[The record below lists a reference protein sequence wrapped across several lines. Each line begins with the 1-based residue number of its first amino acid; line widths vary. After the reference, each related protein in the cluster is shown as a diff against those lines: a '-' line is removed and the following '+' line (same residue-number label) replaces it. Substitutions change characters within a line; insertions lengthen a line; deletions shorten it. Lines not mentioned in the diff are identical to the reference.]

1 MTPEHLAAEA
11 TAILADLIAIDTTS
25 RESNLALI
33 DYVERHLGGFG
44 VAGRRVFN
52 ADGSKANLY
61 ATVGPLEPSGVV
73 LSGHSDVVPVDG
85 QPWTS
90 DPWRLTRRGDRLLG
104 RGTCDMKG

>member
-1 MTPEHLAAEA
+1 MTPDQLSAQA

-33 DYVERHLGGFG
+33 EYVERHLDGIG
-44 VAGRRVFN
+44 VTGRRVFN
-52 ADGSKANLY
+52 DDGRKANFY
-61 ATVGPLEPSGVV
+61 ATVGPMEPGGVV

-90 DPWRLTRRGDRLLG
+90 DPWQLTRRGERL
-104 RGTCDMKG
+104 

>member
-1 MTPEHLAAEA
+1 MTPDQLATQA

-33 DYVERHLGGFG
+33 AYVERHLGGIG
-44 VAGRRVFN
+44 VTGRRVFN
-52 ADGSKANLY
+52 DDGRKANLY
-61 ATVGPLEPSGVV
+61 ATVGPMERGGVV

-104 RGTCDMKG
+104 RGRAT